1 MSTRY
6 DFADQTAIIT
16 GGTRGLGR
24 GMAEAFLAAGGR
36 VVATY
41 GKDTAA
47 AEAFRDALPDD
58 ATRARLQLAQLDC
71 ADHAAVEAFFRELDA
86 AGTKPQVLVNNAG
99 IRRDQPLAMMSL
111 DDWNAVIHTNLTGT
125 YVMCKFGVQAM
136 VRQRY
141 GRIINITSP
150 ASWFGFNGQAN
161 YSASKAGQIGLMRSL
176 SKEVAKRGIT
186 VNCVSPGFIETALIA
201 DVDPKVL
208 EEHKAMVP
216 LRRFGTPADVA
227 NAVLFL
233 ASKEAG
239 YITGTTLEVSGGL

>member
-6 DFADQTAIIT
+6 DFADQTAIVT
-16 GGTRGLGR
+16 GGTRGIGR
-24 GMAEAFLAAGGR
+24 GIANALLAAGGR
-36 VVATY
+36 VIVTY
-41 GKDTAA
+41 GRDAA
-47 AEAFRDALPDD
+47 AAAAMRDELPDD
-58 ATRARLQLAQLDC
+58 ATRERLQTVQLDC
-71 ADHAAVEAFFRELDA
+71 ADHAAVEAWFRELDA
-86 AGTKPQVLVNNAG
+86 AGSKVQVLVNNAG

-111 DDWNAVIHTNLTGT
+111 DDWNAVLHTNLTGT

-150 ASWFGFNGQAN
+150 ASYFGFNGQSN

-186 VNCVSPGFIETALIA
+186 VNCVSPGFIDTGLIA

-216 LRRFGTPADVA
+216 LRKFGSPADVA

-239 YITGTTLEVSGGL
+239 YITGTTLEVAGGL